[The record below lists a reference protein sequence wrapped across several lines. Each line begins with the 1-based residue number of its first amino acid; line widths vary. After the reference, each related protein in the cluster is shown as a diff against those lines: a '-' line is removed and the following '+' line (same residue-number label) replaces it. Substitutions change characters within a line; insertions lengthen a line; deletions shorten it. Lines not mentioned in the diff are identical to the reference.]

1 MSGIYTIERNDF
13 NAKLVALMEKIEDI
27 AEKIGTGDYVEMAN
41 MLKDFNDLKQTHQ
54 VVAMTPHYQ
63 RVEAL
68 VGNPRKKPATLL
80 EKRDSN
86 QYQFCERCDS
96 YVKKTYYKK
105 HREST
110 ICVSVGTTKIITR
123 KTERIFTSFHELGQI
138 LNLNFRKYKSSLNQ
152 INFSVK
158 DADGK
163 DRRIDTRRMFNHTEC
178 NEYYDYVHQYRLPD
192 PEF

>member
-27 AEKIGTGDYVEMAN
+27 AEKIGTGDYVVMAN

-54 VVAMTPHYQ
+54 LVATTPHYQ

-105 HREST
+105 HRESN
-110 ICVSVGTTKIITR
+110 ICVRVGTTKIITR

-138 LNLNFRKYKSSLNQ
+138 LNLNFRKYKSKINQ
-152 INFSVK
+152 IDFSVR
-158 DADGK
+158 DGNV
-163 DRRIDTRRMFNHTEC
+163 DRRIDTRRMFDNTYH
-178 NEYYDYVHQYRLPD
+178 NEYYEYVHQYRLPD
-192 PEF
+192 PVN

>member
-1 MSGIYTIERNDF
+1 MSSIYTIERNDF

-27 AEKIGTGDYVEMAN
+27 AEKIGTGDYVVMAN

-105 HREST
+105 HRESN
-110 ICVSVGTTKIITR
+110 ICVRVGTTKIITR

-138 LNLNFRKYKSSLNQ
+138 INLNFRRYKSSLNQ
-152 INFSVK
+152 INFSVR

-163 DRRIDTRRMFNHTEC
+163 DRRIDTRRMFDNTDC
-178 NEYYDYVHQYRLPD
+178 NEYYEYVHQYRLPD
-192 PEF
+192 PVN

>member
-27 AEKIGTGDYVEMAN
+27 AEKIGTGDYVVMAN

-54 VVAMTPHYQ
+54 LVATTPHYQ

-80 EKRDSN
+80 EKRDSDD
-86 QYQFCERCDS
+86 YQFCERCDS

-105 HREST
+105 HRESN
-110 ICVSVGTTKIITR
+110 ICVRVGTTKIITR

-138 LNLNFRKYKSSLNQ
+138 INLNFRRYKSKINQ
-152 INFSVK
+152 INFSVR
-158 DADGK
+158 DGNV

-178 NEYYDYVHQYRLPD
+178 NEYYEYVHQYRLPD